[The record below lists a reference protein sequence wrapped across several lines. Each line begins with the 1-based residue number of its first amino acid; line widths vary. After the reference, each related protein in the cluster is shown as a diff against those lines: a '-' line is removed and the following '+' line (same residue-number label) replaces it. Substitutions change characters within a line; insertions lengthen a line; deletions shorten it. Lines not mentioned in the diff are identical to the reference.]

1 MDKIS
6 KRHTIGFMAKRKFTL
21 TDKERFQMI
30 QAYDL
35 SKDVLARTRYQSVR
49 LYGEGYKVSEIE
61 KINGSRRSSL
71 MEWCHEYQKNGVQ
84 GLVDKRVGGNSAKLT
99 KLQIED
105 LSYRLRQY
113 TPRDLFGSEASQYWA
128 PTELA
133 RVIKKWYGVEY
144 RSSSSYLR
152 IFRVC
157 DFSYQ
162 KVEKVFK
169 PRSELKVLDFEE
181 QVEKN

>member
-1 MDKIS
+1 
-6 KRHTIGFMAKRKFTL
+6 MAKRRFKL
-21 TDKERFQMI
+21 TDKEQQQLR
-30 QAYDL
+30 QAYEL
-35 SKDVLARTRYQSVR
+35 SKDVLARTRYQAVR
-49 LYGEGYKVSEIE
+49 LYGEGYQVSEVE
-61 KINGSRRSSL
+61 KITGCRRSSL
-71 MEWCHEYQKNGVQ
+71 MEWCQDYRKNSVQ

-105 LSYRLRQY
+105 LGYRLRQY
-113 TPRDLFGSEASQYWA
+113 TPRDLYGPEASPYWTA
-128 PTELA
+128 PDLV
-133 RVIKKWYGVEY
+133 RVIKKWYAVEY

-152 IFRVC
+152 IFRIC

-169 PRSELKVLDFEE
+169 PRSELKILDFEE

>member
-1 MDKIS
+1 
-6 KRHTIGFMAKRKFTL
+6 MAKRKFTL
-21 TDKERFQMI
+21 TDKEQRLLG
-30 QAYDL
+30 QAYEL
-35 SKDVLARTRYQSVR
+35 SKDILARTRYQAVR
-49 LYGEGYKVSEIE
+49 LYGEGYPVAEVERIT
-61 KINGSRRSSL
+61 GCRRSSL
-71 MEWCHEYQKNGVQ
+71 MEWCQDYRKNGVQ

-105 LSYRLRQY
+105 LGHRLRQY
-113 TPRDLFGSEASQYWA
+113 APKDLYGPEASPYWTA
-128 PTELA
+128 PDLV
-133 RVIKKWYGVEY
+133 RVIKKWYAVEY

>member
-1 MDKIS
+1 
-6 KRHTIGFMAKRKFTL
+6 MAKRKFTL
-21 TDKERFQMI
+21 TDKERHQLI
-30 QAYDL
+30 QAYEL
-35 SKDVLARTRYQSVR
+35 SKNIRTRTRYQSVR
-49 LYGEGYKVSEIE
+49 LYGEGYAVTEIG
-61 KINGSRRSSL
+61 KITGCSRTSL
-71 MEWCHEYQKNGVQ
+71 MEWCRDYQSKGVQ
-84 GLVDKRVGGNSAKLT
+84 GLIDKRVGGNSAKLS

-113 TPRDLFGSEASQYWA
+113 TPRDLYGPEASQYWT
-128 PTELA
+128 PTELS
-133 RVIKKWYGVEY
+133 RGIKKWYEVEY
-144 RSSSSYLR
+144 RSHSSYLR
-152 IFRVC
+152 LLGVC